1 MDKASDVVFNNQAVD
16 GPSGAPAMVH
26 TPSSGQQP
34 LQYNQ
39 GRHHELLEAM
49 ARSDYQQAVQTLNSV
64 TNPDQLLNL
73 MEPTFRQS
81 IVYKSV
87 VMPDAAAAMEF
98 TRLFIAKGAI
108 ILGKDLHGQSPL
120 FYICKEGRI
129 DLLHLF
135 LENKADINETD
146 NFRQTPI
153 FYAARDGKVEMVR
166 AMIANKAN
174 PNHRDRAEQTALFY
188 AARDGRI
195 ETVKALVEGGANV
208 NIADG
213 KRQTAL
219 SFARKQ
225 NHQEVDE
232 YLVAAGAINTKDG
245 TLKQGDLRKSTKLSG
260 LNSSQDEERRQ
271 RVRRERA
278 KGAKVERQL
287 QKEAEA
293 GAVGAKDGLQTA
305 VHRRQPELSGPGRD
319 RTGGV
324 PPEVPPG
331 GQAARPTRAADH
343 LLGSVRQGHS
353 GKLAGS
359 GATAVDGGVED
370 KGGAPVPSAGGR
382 AQAGDSGLPPDH
394 QKADGLW
401 DREGGLTRRS
411 WV

>member
-1 MDKASDVVFNNQAVD
+1 MDKASDVVFNNQAGD
-16 GPSGAPAMVH
+16 GSSGAPALVQ
-26 TPSSGQQP
+26 TPSSGQQT

-39 GRHHELLEAM
+39 GPHHELLEAIIK
-49 ARSDYQQAVQTLNSV
+49 SDYQQAVQILNSV
-64 TNPDQLLNL
+64 PHPDQLLNL
-73 MEPTFRQS
+73 MDPTFRQS
-81 IVYKSV
+81 IIYKSV
-87 VMPDAAAAMEF
+87 VMPDPAAALEF

-120 FYICKEGRI
+120 FYICKEGRV

-153 FYAARDGKVEMVR
+153 FYASRDGKLEMVR
-166 AMIANKAN
+166 AMLANKAN

-195 ETVKALVEGGANV
+195 DTVKALVEGGANV

-225 NHQEVDE
+225 NHHEVDE

-245 TLKQGDLRKSTKLSG
+245 TLKQGDLRKSTKLSE
-260 LNSSQDEERRQ
+260 LISSEDEECGE
-271 RVRRERA
+271 RVGGKRPE
-278 KGAKVERQL
+278 GTEVQRQL

-293 GAVGAKDGLQTA
+293 GALRTQDCLQTA
-305 VHRRQPELSGPGRD
+305 VHGRQSELGGPRRD

-324 PPEVPPG
+324 PPEVPAG
-331 GQAARPTRAADH
+331 GQAAGTPRAADH
-343 LLGSVRQGHS
+343 LCRAQCQGNP
-353 GKLAGS
+353 GKLAGG
-359 GATAVDGGVED
+359 GAAAADGGLED
-370 KGGAPVPSAGGR
+370 KGVPPVPPAGGR
-382 AQAGDSGLPPDH
+382 EEAGDSGLPPDH

-401 DREGGLTRRS
+401 DGEGGLTRRN
-411 WV
+411 